1 MSSKNKK
8 IIHAGP
14 RHRPP
19 VSRAQLFPKKVL
31 REMLVWDYQTA
42 VARQQIEKAF
52 PDPAERLK
60 YLNSLIEEMDEPSK
74 EHLEGTRA
82 HQSGNE

>member
-8 IIHAGP
+8 ILHAGP

-31 REMLVWDYQTA
+31 REMMIWDVQTA
-42 VARQQIEKAF
+42 LARQQIEKAF
-52 PDPAERLK
+52 PDPVERLA
-60 YLNSLIEEMDEPSK
+60 YLNSLIEAMDEPSR
-74 EHLEGTRA
+74 EVSNGR
-82 HQSGNE
+82 